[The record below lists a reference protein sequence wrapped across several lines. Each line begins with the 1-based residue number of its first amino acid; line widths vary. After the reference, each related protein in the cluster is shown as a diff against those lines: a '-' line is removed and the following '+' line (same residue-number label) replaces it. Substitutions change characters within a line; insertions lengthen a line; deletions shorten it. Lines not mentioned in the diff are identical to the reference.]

1 MCIYFD
7 IESRLGLFL
16 FALDTSP
23 VMENNRKDELIMD
36 ELKMKLSTKFMRGI
50 VSKLIAK
57 AISKKLGYKVD
68 IQLNDLDI
76 SVIDG
81 DANINAN
88 VEVKINNEE
97 FMKIMKSIV

>member
-1 MCIYFD
+1 
-7 IESRLGLFL
+7 
-16 FALDTSP
+16 
-23 VMENNRKDELIMD
+23 MENNRKDELIMD

-50 VSKLIAK
+50 VSKLISK
-57 AISKKLGYKVD
+57 VISKKFGYKVD

-76 SVIDG
+76 NVIDG

>member
-1 MCIYFD
+1 
-7 IESRLGLFL
+7 
-16 FALDTSP
+16 
-23 VMENNRKDELIMD
+23 MD

-97 FMKIMKSIV
+97 FVKIMKSIV

>member
-1 MCIYFD
+1 
-7 IESRLGLFL
+7 
-16 FALDTSP
+16 
-23 VMENNRKDELIMD
+23 
-36 ELKMKLSTKFMRGI
+36 MKLSTKFMRNI

-57 AISKKLGYKVD
+57 AIYKKIGYKVD

-97 FMKIMKSIV
+97 FMKIMKSII

>member
-1 MCIYFD
+1 
-7 IESRLGLFL
+7 
-16 FALDTSP
+16 
-23 VMENNRKDELIMD
+23 MENNRKDELIMD